1 MDGESGDSVA
11 KICSQASMCDLQSV
25 LFEDIGKFTVSF
37 EKYLG
42 EEKGRC
48 GRIWLSDMEG
58 FGEETD
64 KNHREEISK
73 LAKKL
78 FWNIG
83 YDGEG
88 SISIRNF

>member
-1 MDGESGDSVA
+1 MDFSA
-11 KICSQASMCDLQSV
+11 KHIPNIDRFSEKVHIIDQSLLKWTDLGA
-25 LFEDIGKFTVSF
+25 L
-37 EKYLG
+37 
-42 EEKGRC
+42 
-48 GRIWLSDMEG
+48 EG

-88 SISIRNF
+88 SISIRNL